1 MFVLISFRPQLLA
14 SHFESTSFS
23 SVPFSNPWSLPSNSR
38 KGVWRKSHRLEI
50 ASALLPGFRRRAG
63 EKGVVSP
70 LPPALR
76 KNGGLLIP
84 FLPCPQDWAACGAAS
99 SSTAHTES
107 VRTTNKISI
116 KLSFVSS
123 LPCFLLW
130 ERMYVRESS
139 GFSGCWWLMLELLEL
154 AESHKMTL
162 VHMYVCIYVC
172 VI

>member
-1 MFVLISFRPQLLA
+1 MFPASPLLSFFTGVCPNSPSALNSWLLILNQHLFLL
-14 SHFESTSFS
+14 SLSTT
-23 SVPFSNPWSLPSNSR
+23 PGHYPPTPG

-50 ASALLPGFRRRAG
+50 ASPLLPGFRRRAG

-130 ERMYVRESS
+130 EDVRQ
-139 GFSGCWWLMLELLEL
+139 GIKWLFGV
-154 AESHKMTL
+154 L
-162 VHMYVCIYVC
+162 VAHA
-172 VI
+172 

>member
-1 MFVLISFRPQLLA
+1 MFPASTPPPFFFFTGVCPNSSALNWLLVLNQHLFLLSLSLQPLVTTLQLQK
-14 SHFESTSFS
+14 
-23 SVPFSNPWSLPSNSR
+23 
-38 KGVWRKSHRLEI
+38 KGCGGKSPRLEI
-50 ASALLPGFRRRAG
+50 ASALLPGSQRRAG

-130 ERMYVRESS
+130 EDVRQ
-139 GFSGCWWLMLELLEL
+139 GIKWLFRVQV
-154 AESHKMTL
+154 AQA
-162 VHMYVCIYVC
+162 
-172 VI
+172 